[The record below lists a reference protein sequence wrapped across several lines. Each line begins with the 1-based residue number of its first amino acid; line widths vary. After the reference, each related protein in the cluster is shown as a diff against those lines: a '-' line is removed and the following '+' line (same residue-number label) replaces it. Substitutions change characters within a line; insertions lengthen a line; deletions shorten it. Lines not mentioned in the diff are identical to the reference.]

1 VSVLAV
7 DTAALAQVAR
17 VIRAIA
23 AGLDPCV
30 GEVHSVA
37 GRLGGDAGVELVAL
51 AARTEDVLGRVDT
64 LARVVAVVADGFART
79 EAGVAASFAFGPPW
93 PRLDQLFTG
102 VPPAAL
108 EALLVGSPELARI
121 VVDRMHRLDVL
132 RPGSVAAQLYA
143 VQRSGEPTT
152 VVLRQS
158 RAILLALSDD
168 DRRRLALLHPALVSG
183 VASAPVE
190 DRFAACR
197 VLVSAEIARLR
208 TSFAGQMPALVE
220 RRLRRYDELLHGRVV
235 LLRPDGTRLIRP
247 HQLLAFDSGSD
258 GRIAEVFGDLS
269 SASHLAVYVP
279 GTGTSLDRY
288 DGNARRVTDFAAAD
302 PSLAVV
308 LWQNGDFPDQPQDE
322 LIPPIGLGENP
333 VQAIQ
338 HQLRGHVLAAGYR
351 DAADVAGVALT
362 RDVEG
367 LRMAAPRPG
376 ADLTVLGHSYGGSIV
391 GSGEAHGLRVE
402 RVVQIASAGAYVDD
416 VRAYTAG
423 ECGTRRF
430 SMTAPDDPIQ
440 LVQGAGFRSRD
451 EIEHSLRTVVDVL
464 PLPLKPLAP
473 AVTLGVAVASADPLQ
488 IGHGLDPDLVPRV
501 TRLDTGV
508 RPDGHTL
515 VSGHGGMFE
524 PGSTAWRNLVAVMRG
539 DPVQVLEPGDQP
551 AVVSS
556 TDRLCTQP
564 TSW

>member
-1 VSVLAV
+1 
-7 DTAALAQVAR
+7 
-17 VIRAIA
+17 
-23 AGLDPCV
+23 
-30 GEVHSVA
+30 
-37 GRLGGDAGVELVAL
+37 
-51 AARTEDVLGRVDT
+51 VLGRVDT

-102 VPPAAL
+102 MPPAAL

-121 VVDRMHRLDVL
+121 AVDRMHRLDVL
-132 RPGSVAAQLYA
+132 GPGSVAAQLYA

-190 DRFAACR
+190 DRLAACR

-235 LLRPDGTRLIRP
+235 LARPDGTRLVRP
-247 HQLLAFDSGSD
+247 HQLLAFDPGGD

-308 LWQNGDFPDQPQDE
+308 LWQNADFPDQPQDY

-333 VQAIQ
+333 VHAVQ
-338 HQLRGHVLAAGYR
+338 HQLRGHVLAAAYR

-391 GSGEAHGLRVE
+391 GSAEAHGLRVE

-488 IGHGLDPDLVPRV
+488 IGHGLDPDLVPGV

-524 PGSTAWRNLVAVMRG
+524 PGSTAWRNLLAVMRG
-539 DPVQVLEPGDQP
+539 DPVE
-551 AVVSS
+551 SS
-556 TDRLCTQP
+556 TNRLCTPP